1 MSKAPSVDLLDAFE
15 KAFPDTGF
23 VLTET
28 GEIVR
33 TFVGPEIDVLLI
45 EEIEKA
51 VGQSVEDVFREQ
63 TSRKV
68 QEQIERTLATQG
80 LETSEY
86 VIETEIGAHS
96 FEARMAPVETDTVDP
111 LVVALFRDVTA
122 RDLYAQRLDEN
133 NRVVSTIQ
141 ESTQAVSRAQTV
153 TDLYESICE
162 VITTSSPYQFAWI
175 GRYDEEANEV
185 IPAAVG
191 SGGSEYVA
199 QLDLAVP
206 GPDSDR
212 THPPAVAAVR
222 QGSRQLIHSVYKSTS
237 NGEWQTTALN
247 EGFHSIAAFPIFNH
261 NDGELTGVLNV
272 YAQRPYAFGF
282 NERELFE
289 ELCRDISLTEEAL
302 DTRATVKEQKDIL
315 ESRNIEWEIL
325 NRIVRHD
332 IRNKMA
338 VSMGYAELLTDA
350 VTGEQRDHLE
360 NVLHSTKQ
368 VIEITKEARDV
379 AEALANSG
387 EVELENI
394 AVAPTLETAL
404 DEIKQTYPDATVTV
418 DGALPTETVRAND
431 FLGSVFRNVLSNA
444 VIHNESAESR
454 VTVSTTVTEDTVIV
468 DIADNGPGI
477 PDHIRES
484 VSAPTQSIGDIDSM
498 AGDAEGEGP
507 ENSGS
512 ASEHGV
518 GLRLVCLLVDQYGG
532 DIRFTDNDPEGTVVT
547 IELGRG

>member
-1 MSKAPSVDLLDAFE
+1 MSEAPSVDLLAAFE
-15 KAFPDTGF
+15 NAFPDTGF

-45 EEIEKA
+45 EEIEDA

-63 TSRKV
+63 TARKLK
-68 QEQIERTLATQG
+68 EQVDRALSEQA

-86 VIETEIGAHS
+86 VIETEVGAHS
-96 FEARMAPVETDTVDP
+96 FEARMAPVETDAVEP

-122 RDLYAQRLDEN
+122 RELYAQRLDES

-153 TDLYESICE
+153 SDLYDSICE
-162 VITTSSPYQFAWI
+162 VITTSTPYQFAWI
-175 GRYDEEANEV
+175 GRYDGGANEV

-191 SGGSEYVA
+191 SGGSEYVD
-199 QLDLAVP
+199 QLDLTVP

-212 THPPAVAAVR
+212 TRPPAVAAVK
-222 QGSRQLIHSVYKSTS
+222 QGDRHIVQSVYTSTS

-247 EGFHSIAAFPIFNH
+247 EGFHSIAAFPIFEH
-261 NDGELTGVLNV
+261 DDGDLTGVLNV

-289 ELCRDISLTEEAL
+289 ELCRDIAFTE
-302 DTRATVKEQKDIL
+302 RAITTQETVEEQKEKL
-315 ESRNIEWEIL
+315 EARNLEWEVL

-338 VSMGYAELLTDA
+338 VVMGYAEVLTDS
-350 VTGEQRDHLE
+350 VTGEERDHLE
-360 NVLHSTKQ
+360 KVLNSSQQ

-379 AEALANSG
+379 AEALGNSG
-387 EVELENI
+387 ELELHDV
-394 AVAPTLETAL
+394 AVAPILRTEL
-404 DEIKQTYPDATVTV
+404 DEIGQTYPDATVTV
-418 DGALPTETVRAND
+418 DGDIPPETVRAND
-431 FLGSVFRNVLSNA
+431 FLASVFRNVLANA
-444 VIHNESAESR
+444 IIHNESSEPR
-454 VTVSTTVTEDTVIV
+454 VTVSTTVTDDTVVV

-477 PDHIRES
+477 PDEIQEA
-484 VSAPTQSIGDIDSM
+484 VVATDQPIGGTTEVT
-498 AGDAEGEGP
+498 GDADGDGP
-507 ENSGS
+507 GDAGS
-512 ASEHGV
+512 AKEHGV
-518 GLRLVCLLVDQYGG
+518 GLRLVCSLVDQYGG
-532 DIRFTDNDPEGTVVT
+532 DIQFTDNDPEGTVVS
-547 IELGRG
+547 IELRRG